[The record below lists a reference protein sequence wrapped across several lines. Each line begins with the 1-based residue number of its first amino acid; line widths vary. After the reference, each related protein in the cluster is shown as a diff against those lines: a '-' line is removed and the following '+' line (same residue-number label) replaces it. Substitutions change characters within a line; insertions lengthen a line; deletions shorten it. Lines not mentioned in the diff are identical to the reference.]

1 VTRSLSNL
9 LKGMWVNVKKDEAR
23 VIDNNELAE
32 MKIQKSVEDEYRRKQ
47 SFNDFGNAQ
56 FPEDGEFTEGLNAE
70 QLSQLT
76 DDFGLDDLQAPAEMN
91 LSDLDLG
98 DFAQNMPTSLPDDF
112 GQMGQSQGMAQN
124 TMSQGHVPM
133 NVQKEV
139 DTILSDAQEQA
150 RQIVEQARAEA
161 ESVKNDAI
169 EEGRK
174 QGYDEGYSQGYSEAN
189 EKVSL
194 SLNEKT
200 RELEDNYEKMIA
212 SVEPEM
218 VDALTKI
225 YEHVF
230 NVSFKEDKN
239 IVLHLLKNAL
249 SRIESNG
256 NFLVHIA
263 PDDFDI
269 VSDAKEMLKQTI
281 TNPDTVLEIVEDSTL
296 HENECIIETDGG
308 VFDCSLG
315 VELEELSRKL
325 KLLSYDRR

>member
-1 VTRSLSNL
+1 
-9 LKGMWVNVKKDEAR
+9 
-23 VIDNNELAE
+23 
-32 MKIQKSVEDEYRRKQ
+32 
-47 SFNDFGNAQ
+47 
-56 FPEDGEFTEGLNAE
+56 
-70 QLSQLT
+70 
-76 DDFGLDDLQAPAEMN
+76 
-91 LSDLDLG
+91 
-98 DFAQNMPTSLPDDF
+98 
-112 GQMGQSQGMAQN
+112 
-124 TMSQGHVPM
+124 
-133 NVQKEV
+133 
-139 DTILSDAQEQA
+139 
-150 RQIVEQARAEA
+150 
-161 ESVKNDAI
+161 
-169 EEGRK
+169 
-174 QGYDEGYSQGYSEAN
+174 
-189 EKVSL
+189 
-194 SLNEKT
+194 
-200 RELEDNYEKMIA
+200 
-212 SVEPEM
+212 M

-249 SRIESNG
+249 ARIESNG